1 MNSKLKYSLFFACLI
16 WLNPIYAKNSQ
27 PVVANSMNLQIELL
41 DQQKAPE
48 RIVQIIDVASGKKAQ
63 ANLSLNSTGTGY
75 SGQFIIQFLKGDD
88 QKRTYQFTDGMGQPY
103 FAFSFAATGS
113 NKILISSQK
122 ERLLKG
128 VKDEESAKVISLSP
142 VPITNPDY
150 SKITSRKNQ
159 PVSAESLKKLKT
171 ESENKI
177 KLSEKSQMQI
187 ELSEAQKRAEQLALL
202 EVLSLEEKRKKAKEA
217 EKFIQLADKSFFLG
231 QYQKAFRLYAKAVEL
246 APQQESYF
254 YRYAVSAYKIGQYE
268 KSLALLNLADVPL
281 SQSTEKTYYQA
292 LNRVKLNDN
301 DKALKDFLEVVE
313 EKDPK
318 LSPIS
323 SYLAGVLQYQSK
335 KFSAARNSM
344 QIVLDT
350 SDDPKLDQSADEMMD
365 LIDRMEQF
373 AESQKEKY
381 RLSFYLGLS
390 YDENVLNLSTV
401 NSSTDASALRL
412 SYGASV
418 LGYLHKTINSDLGL
432 QLSISDIYSVD
443 TGFQVTGTL
452 QATDPLEYSL
462 SAPYSLNFELNKQSY
477 FLNLSP
483 VYKSL
488 AMNVDGDGR
497 AEILTTSGINLSVSK
512 IIKSNLTA
520 ALNLE
525 ILSEDSK
532 LDISSDDDDQSGQK
546 LTYGFQTTYLLDSK
560 GEKSVGFELNQ
571 LNSNSKGDNYYYDK
585 LSSAVTYITPLQS
598 RWTGSFRLDYAQQ
611 NYSKLTSSRLDQ
623 LFTLGLSAAKSIKKN
638 QSLNLG
644 INYSTSS
651 SNVESYDYSKWQITS
666 LWTYQFSKSAK

>member
-1 MNSKLKYSLFFACLI
+1 
-16 WLNPIYAKNSQ
+16 
-27 PVVANSMNLQIELL
+27 
-41 DQQKAPE
+41 
-48 RIVQIIDVASGKKAQ
+48 
-63 ANLSLNSTGTGY
+63 
-75 SGQFIIQFLKGDD
+75 
-88 QKRTYQFTDGMGQPY
+88 
-103 FAFSFAATGS
+103 
-113 NKILISSQK
+113 
-122 ERLLKG
+122 
-128 VKDEESAKVISLSP
+128 
-142 VPITNPDY
+142 
-150 SKITSRKNQ
+150 
-159 PVSAESLKKLKT
+159 
-171 ESENKI
+171 
-177 KLSEKSQMQI
+177 
-187 ELSEAQKRAEQLALL
+187 
-202 EVLSLEEKRKKAKEA
+202 
-217 EKFIQLADKSFFLG
+217 
-231 QYQKAFRLYAKAVEL
+231 
-246 APQQESYF
+246 
-254 YRYAVSAYKIGQYE
+254 
-268 KSLALLNLADVPL
+268 
-281 SQSTEKTYYQA
+281 
-292 LNRVKLNDN
+292 
-301 DKALKDFLEVVE
+301 
-313 EKDPK
+313 
-318 LSPIS
+318 
-323 SYLAGVLQYQSK
+323 
-335 KFSAARNSM
+335 
-344 QIVLDT
+344 
-350 SDDPKLDQSADEMMD
+350 
-365 LIDRMEQF
+365 
-373 AESQKEKY
+373 
-381 RLSFYLGLS
+381 
-390 YDENVLNLSTV
+390 
-401 NSSTDASALRL
+401 
-412 SYGASV
+412 

-585 LSSAVTYITPLQS
+585 LSSAITYITLLQS